1 MTSACHDLAPWPSSK
16 FDVFNHSTGTRLVSM
31 VGMPWLVHGAMSGG
45 NKHLTE
51 IWCRASQS
59 SDQGPTGFTAVMS
72 A

>member
-1 MTSACHDLAPWPSSK
+1 MIWHHGQAQSLMCSNTVL
-16 FDVFNHSTGTRLVSM
+16 VTRLVSM